1 MSMVID
7 LVIWLI
13 WIILAFTL
21 LVPMFVLL
29 VMGVLYLMD
38 PRIGCVNRGQVCDFL
53 CKRRHALKTPAK
65 YTAALIIAYFV
76 YCNSGASPIAQVKA
90 GIVAASIGKLQTPSR
105 TRHRTEVAAGL
116 HQRDAVTSK
125 DVESLLQPLNFGLPL
140 RLDLLIR
147 WHLRLALGFQ
157 LVQIRKNRV
166 QLRRYTF
173 LVLPVVSERS
183 LQALEL

>member
-90 GIVAASIGKLQTPSR
+90 GIVAACVESMLFVVWCWARRWPESNWNNAVGCACL
-105 TRHRTEVAAGL
+105 AGL
-116 HQRDAVTSK
+116 WCIMYMSTLI
-125 DVESLLQPLNFGLPL
+125 VEATPLY
-140 RLDLLIR
+140 
-147 WHLRLALGFQ
+147 A
-157 LVQIRKNRV
+157 
-166 QLRRYTF
+166 
-173 LVLPVVSERS
+173 
-183 LQALEL
+183 